1 MKVYYFRQVY
11 WWVCYLLAGLQ
22 TLVIMKKAQV
32 ANLRQ
37 SRFNLA
43 LFYNERMFVG

>member
-1 MKVYYFRQVY
+1 MKVYYFRQVC

-22 TLVIMKKAQV
+22 TLVIMKKTQV

-37 SRFNLA
+37 ARANLG
-43 LFYNERMFVG
+43 LI